1 MLLNLKWDQKE
12 QKIKLQIDDKNIF
25 LINDDFSNVFDDTFI
40 KFLLNQCNTLDDLK
54 ENKLIVNEESFKDV
68 TEKNKNSMQVLKE
81 ILEEFIK
88 GLNINVKK

>member
-1 MLLNLKWDQKE
+1 M
-12 QKIKLQIDDKNIF
+12 
-25 LINDDFSNVFDDTFI
+25 INDDFSNVFDDTFI

>member
-1 MLLNLKWDQKE
+1 
-12 QKIKLQIDDKNIF
+12 